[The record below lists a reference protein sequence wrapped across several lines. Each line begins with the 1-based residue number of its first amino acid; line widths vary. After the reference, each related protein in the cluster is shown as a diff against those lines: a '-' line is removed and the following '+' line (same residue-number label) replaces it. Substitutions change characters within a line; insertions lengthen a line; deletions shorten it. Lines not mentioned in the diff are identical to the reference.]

1 MGAPYNLYMA
11 TTADEL
17 ELPLCVGKAKE
28 VAQYLGVPLSYIYQ
42 AVCRQK
48 SGTIRGYRVFRIKEA
63 EDGEKDP

>member
-17 ELPLCVGKAKE
+17 ELPFCVGKAEE
-28 VAQYLGVPLSYIYQ
+28 VARYLGVPVGRVYD
-42 AVCRQK
+42 AVCRPK
-48 SGTIRGYRVFRIKEA
+48 SGTIKGYRVFRIKEA